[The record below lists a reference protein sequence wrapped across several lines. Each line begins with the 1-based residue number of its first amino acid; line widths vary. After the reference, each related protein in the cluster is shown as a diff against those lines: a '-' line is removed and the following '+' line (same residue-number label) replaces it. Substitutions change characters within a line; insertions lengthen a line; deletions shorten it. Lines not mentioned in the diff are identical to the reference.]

1 MSVCL
6 CVDCE
11 LEMMDP
17 RDHMS
22 LRRWGGCLL
31 RFAEDVQLG

>member
-1 MSVCL
+1 MSVCS

-11 LEMMDP
+11 LGMMDP

-22 LRRWGGCLL
+22 LRRWGDCLL
-31 RFAEDVQLG
+31 GCAGGGELG